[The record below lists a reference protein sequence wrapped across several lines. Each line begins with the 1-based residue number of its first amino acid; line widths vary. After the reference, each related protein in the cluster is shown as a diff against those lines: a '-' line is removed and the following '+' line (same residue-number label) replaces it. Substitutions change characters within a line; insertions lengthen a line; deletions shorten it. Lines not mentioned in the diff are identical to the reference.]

1 MALNQNLSPAYGV
14 ASSRAFGTI
23 VLAPAGTAVTVTR
36 TDFPCTVAYAA
47 TGIYRVTL
55 SQLLPANIEIK
66 ASYRHTSLVDGRV
79 QVGTY
84 TQSTG
89 VIDVLGQ
96 VVSTGVAGTLAAGTI
111 TLELNVPEI
120 VSSR

>member
-1 MALNQNLSPAYGV
+1 MAKSKALGK
-14 ASSRAFGTI
+14 I
-23 VLAPAGTAVTVTR
+23 VLAPAGTSVSLVR
-36 TDFPCTVAYAA
+36 TDFPCTVSYAA

-55 SQLLPANIEIK
+55 AEKLPADIELD

-89 VIDVLGQ
+89 VIDTLAQ
-96 VVSTGVAGTLAAGTI
+96 VISTGVAGTLAAGTI
-111 TLELNVPEI
+111 TLSIEVPENA
-120 VSSR
+120 SSR

>member
-1 MALNQNLSPAYGV
+1 MALNRNLSPAYGV
-14 ASSRAFGTI
+14 STSRAYGSI
-23 VLAPAGTAVTVTR
+23 VLAPAGTSVSIVR
-36 TDFPCTVAYAA
+36 TDFPCTVSYVA

-55 SQLLPANIEIK
+55 AEKLPAAIELD

-96 VVSTGVAGTLAAGTI
+96 TISTGAAGTLAAGTI
-111 TLELNVPEI
+111 TLTIDCPEI